1 MATDFLK
8 KQPQFVQSAVM
19 LAGAKRSERCLSVFP
34 SAVCTLVRAKCIR
47 PEYTDKE
54 MDAFLIEA
62 LSRALLGHYLKD
74 SPIPKSGKLL
84 DSAKPPA
91 GGAVYYTKNGS
102 KVVFVELTQCRDQ
115 RRYLFRWQVENHA
128 LYSGPA
134 LPTGSQ
140 FITDGN
146 GKLYGVRKRDMISFD
161 EKYGMSISHPK
172 PVT

>member
-91 GGAVYYTKNGS
+91 KHAEYWTKAGS
-102 KVVFVELTQCRDQ
+102 KVAFIGLTQNRAQ
-115 RRYLFRWQVENHA
+115 NRYFFEWRIVWPREKSESVYQ
-128 LYSGPA
+128 GKK
-134 LPTGSQ
+134 

-146 GKLYGVRKRDMISFD
+146 GKLFGVLKSDGYSFD
-161 EKYGMSISHPK
+161 EKYGMGIDR
-172 PVT
+172 PVTL